1 MTACR
6 FDSDLCRKTVR
17 NFDVIVGDCQI
28 DTDSLAFRI
37 DFRQIAVDASD
48 RCRFLAARIGKSVDF
63 YLFETAR
70 KGKAGI

>member
-6 FDSDLCRKTVR
+6 FDSDLCSKSVR

-28 DTDSLAFRI
+28 ESDNLALRI

-48 RCRFLAARIGKSVDF
+48 RCRFFAARIGKSVDF

-70 KGKAGI
+70 KGKARI